1 MIALSTSPVVTTV
14 HMNASSSNSDSFSD
28 PCANGPLR
36 SSVNHT
42 AIAHTSAFT
51 VATSRCWKRK
61 AAHMT
66 NGRIAKV
73 SGTEGTYEA
82 MPAPNIA
89 YITPDRRQTR
99 RDPSAIFRGVHA
111 GWARAAQARIK
122 GVRTMIPTVSPCHH
136 VHQFH
141 NNAGGSSE
149 CTKTSEAPSQIPGQM
164 RLPSSRTDARAI
176 PEGGHTAVA

>member
-1 MIALSTSPVVTTV
+1 MTAFSTSPVVTTV

-28 PCANGPLR
+28 PCANGPLP

-42 AIAHTSAFT
+42 AIAHTRAFT

-73 SGTEGTYEA
+73 SGSEGTYEA

-89 YITPDRRQTR
+89 HITPERRETR
-99 RDPSAIFRGVHA
+99 MDPSAVL
-111 GWARAAQARIK
+111 Q
-122 GVRTMIPTVSPCHH
+122 
-136 VHQFH
+136 
-141 NNAGGSSE
+141 GG
-149 CTKTSEAPSQIPGQM
+149 
-164 RLPSSRTDARAI
+164 
-176 PEGGHTAVA
+176 

>member
-1 MIALSTSPVVTTV
+1 MTALSTSPVVTTV
-14 HMNASSSNSDSFSD
+14 HMKPGSINSD
-28 PCANGPLR
+28 
-36 SSVNHT
+36 T
-42 AIAHTSAFT
+42 AIAHYNALT

-73 SGTEGTYEA
+73 SGTDEMYGA
-82 MPAPNIA
+82 MPAPNTA

-111 GWARAAQARIK
+111 GLARAAQPRIR
-122 GVRTMIPTVSPCHH
+122 GVTMMIPTVSPCHH

-141 NNAGGSSE
+141 NNSGDSSE
-149 CTKTSEAPSQIPGQM
+149 CTKASGAAATVAAIVALAAAMATNPTTSSPLRNGEDVVGFV
-164 RLPSSRTDARAI
+164 AI
-176 PEGGHTAVA
+176 

>member
-1 MIALSTSPVVTTV
+1 MTAFSTSPVVTTV

-28 PCANGPLR
+28 PCANGPLP

-42 AIAHTSAFT
+42 DIAHTSAFT
-51 VATSRCWKRK
+51 VATSRCRKRK

-73 SGTEGTYEA
+73 SGSEGMYEA

-89 YITPDRRQTR
+89 YVTPDRRQTR
-99 RDPSAIFRGVHA
+99 RDPSAIFRAVQT
-111 GWARAAQARIK
+111 GWTRTAQVRIR
-122 GVRTMIPTVSPCHH
+122 GATTTMPTVSPCHH

-141 NNAGGSSE
+141 
-149 CTKTSEAPSQIPGQM
+149 
-164 RLPSSRTDARAI
+164 
-176 PEGGHTAVA
+176 